1 MKTDNVKKISKIVIG
16 IVLGALLLYMT
27 VRYLIPL
34 SRLLVSEDGRTAV
47 CQKVEG
53 YGALA
58 PMVFIG
64 LMALQIVVAFIPGG
78 PLELI
83 AGMLFGGVWGTIWS
97 VAGILLGTVLVFL
110 LVKRF
115 GRPLVSYF
123 VSEEKMQSFGIL
135 QDEGRLEILVF
146 LLFLI
151 PGIPKDLLTYVVP
164 LTRMS
169 PGKFF
174 AVSSMARFPA
184 ILASVL
190 VGDSLA
196 DKNYTLCCIIAAA
209 AAVCVLIGFIIKD
222 HLYRKRGDRI

>member
-1 MKTDNVKKISKIVIG
+1 MKKEKIKKISKIVIG
-16 IVLGALLLYMT
+16 ILFGALFLYLIFQ
-27 VRYLIPL
+27 YLIPL
-34 SRLLVSEDGRTAV
+34 TKLLSSENGRDEV
-47 CQKVEG
+47 CQKVES
-53 YGALA
+53 YGPWA
-58 PMVFIG
+58 PIVFMG

-83 AGMLFGGVWGTIWS
+83 AGMLFGGLWGTIWS
-97 VAGILLGTVLVFL
+97 VCGILLGTMLVFF

-115 GRPLVSYF
+115 GRPLVNYF
-123 VSEEKMQSFGIL
+123 VSSDKMQSFSIL
-135 QDEGRLEILVF
+135 QDEGRLEIIVF

-164 LTRMS
+164 LTGMS
-169 PGKFF
+169 AKRFF

-196 DKNYTLCCIIAAA
+196 EKNYVLCCIIAAA
-209 AAVCVLIGFIIKD
+209 AAVCVLIGFIIKE
-222 HLYRKRGDRI
+222 HLYRKRGNRT